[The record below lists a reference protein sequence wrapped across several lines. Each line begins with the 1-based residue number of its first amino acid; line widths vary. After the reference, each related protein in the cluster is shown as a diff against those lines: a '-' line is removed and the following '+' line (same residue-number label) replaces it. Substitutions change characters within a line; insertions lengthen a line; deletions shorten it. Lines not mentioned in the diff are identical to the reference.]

1 MAAKERARAPVVST
15 ALLNLRTSAA
25 RACSSVA
32 RARPLPSRGAE
43 CRFAAD
49 PHVYAQQKNPKAQRQ
64 VAALQSSRLIRNLP
78 RQECE
83 MAYWRA
89 LRIWPPL
96 TRARRR
102 SVISGDANSWSPGT
116 TQSPRLR
123 SSLTAAARLWS
134 LWVKRKSSISV
145 SSSSHSE
152 ICSLSVRSP
161 LLAIA
166 LTGKQGGRLLRPQPK
181 RN

>member
-1 MAAKERARAPVVST
+1 
-15 ALLNLRTSAA
+15 
-25 RACSSVA
+25 
-32 RARPLPSRGAE
+32 
-43 CRFAAD
+43 
-49 PHVYAQQKNPKAQRQ
+49 
-64 VAALQSSRLIRNLP
+64 
-78 RQECE
+78 
-83 MAYWRA
+83 MAYRRA
-89 LRIWPPL
+89 IYPWPPL

-102 SVISGDANSWSPGT
+102 SVISGDANSWSPGAME
-116 TQSPRLR
+116 SPRLR

-166 LTGKQGGRLLRPQPK
+166 LTGKQGGRLPRPQPK
-181 RN
+181 RNYIRCDRRGIKLQIRDPRRSACSPCSPSAACFPLIEQHERRSGNRASVQSRNRSAQA